1 MKRTVSVLSYVLI
14 ALIGFMPLSA
24 YAESGASVV
33 IREVY
38 VGGSADASDE
48 YIVLHNNAET
58 AVDLASLEIEYK
70 SATGKSWVRKAVVNE
85 AKSLEAH
92 ADMIF
97 ATKRAHDVELID
109 GLAQAGGNVHI
120 VQNNLVL
127 DQVAWGTGDSP
138 EVIAAPAQKAG
149 IALARVCDD
158 SSGICTDTDNNAQ
171 DFVSKTVEAPQPTG
185 TGGAPGKGGDTG
197 QPEVTTEDYAI
208 EITELLPDPA
218 SPQTDAKDEYVELY
232 NAGSNAAALVGWK
245 LSDGKHAY
253 KLDSV
258 AIEPGRYVALYSRD
272 TKLAFNNDGDQISLL
287 RPSGETEFITPNYA
301 KAKSGMSFGAT
312 AEGWGWLEAP
322 SPGAAN
328 TSLSQSANS
337 DSATTKAKSTKTA
350 KAASAKK
357 TAKAASAKTGSL
369 AKASQGGDTSEGGAA
384 EDRPATPWAWI
395 LAGLGSLTVGYGAY
409 EYRPEILSF
418 FTKLRAKLGAGK

>member
-1 MKRTVSVLSYVLI
+1 MKRAVTVASYVI
-14 ALIGFMPLSA
+14 VALIGFMPLSV
-24 YAESGASVV
+24 YAVSGNSVV

-38 VGGSADASDE
+38 VGGPTDASDE

-109 GLAQAGGNVHI
+109 GLAQAGGNLHI

-138 EVIAAPAQKAG
+138 EETAIPAQNAG
-149 IALARVCDD
+149 VVLERVCDN
-158 SSGICTDTDNNAQ
+158 SSGKCADTDNNAQ
-171 DFVSKTVEAPQPTG
+171 DFTSKVIDTPQPTG
-185 TGGAPGKGGDTG
+185 PGGAPGKGGDTG
-197 QPEVTTEDYAI
+197 QPIVTTEDYAI

-232 NAGSNAAALVGWK
+232 NAGSGMAALVGWK
-245 LSDGKHAY
+245 LSDGKHIY
-253 KLDSV
+253 RLDSV
-258 AIEPGRYVALYSRD
+258 TIEPGRYVALYARD
-272 TKLAFNNDGDQISLL
+272 TKLALNNDGDQVSLL
-287 RPSGETEFITPNYA
+287 RPSGETEFITPNYS

-312 AEGWGWLEAP
+312 ADGWGWLE
-322 SPGAAN
+322 SLTPGAAN
-328 TSLSQSANS
+328 AGLSQSANN
-337 DSATTKAKSTKTA
+337 DNTTAKAKSAKATKTTSTK
-350 KAASAKK
+350 KA
-357 TAKAASAKTGSL
+357 TKAASAKTGSL
-369 AKASQGGDTSEGGAA
+369 AKGGQGGNASDGGAA
-384 EDRPATPWAWI
+384 EDRPSTPWAWI
-395 LAGLGSLTVGYGAY
+395 LAGLGTLTVGYGAY

-418 FTKLRAKLGAGK
+418 FTKLRAKFGAGK